1 MFPNVPSTVGLFI
14 NANSVMGKMIACV
27 LLYTYQCVCLS
38 VSLCEHMSVHMLVS
52 ARLLLCV
59 SVYVCVR
66 MPVYEETL
74 LQTVQIYLYANWIL
88 VKRFGVPHGLSP
100 LVKWG

>member
-1 MFPNVPSTVGLFI
+1 
-14 NANSVMGKMIACV
+14 MIVSAY
-27 LLYTYQCVCLS
+27 LLQCVF
-38 VSLCEHMSVHMLVS
+38 
-52 ARLLLCV
+52 
-59 SVYVCVR
+59 VCVH
-66 MPVYEETL
+66 VFVFEEETL